1 MRDYKRRILSSK
13 IEEAHR
19 YYPVIVVTG
28 PRQSGKSTLCR
39 HLFPDYKYIN
49 LENIAT
55 RAAALSDPVAFI
67 SGLGDHVI
75 IDEAQHA
82 PEIMS
87 MIQVRVDENRDLRY
101 ILTGSS
107 NFSLLKGIT
116 QSLAGRA
123 AIFTLLPFSF
133 KEMNKSMLRES
144 IDRLLF
150 QGQYPGVLIDNIPP
164 DIFFRNYYTT
174 YIERDLR
181 DLLNLKN
188 LVAFDRFMR
197 LLAARVGS
205 EFNAS
210 ALSRDAGVTSKTISE
225 WQYILETSYITYTL
239 PPYFNNPSKRLTKMP
254 KVYFYDTGLLCYL
267 LSIETPK
274 QLETHPQKGAVF
286 ENMAICELLKSR
298 LNCGKD
304 PNLYFYR
311 EKSGLE
317 VDVMSETS
325 EGRRLYEI
333 KAGKILRPEFM
344 DNMKYLKG
352 NLEDVSGTT
361 VIYDGEGIPPTCVNI
376 RDI

>member
-1 MRDYKRRILSSK
+1 
-13 IEEAHR
+13 
-19 YYPVIVVTG
+19 
-28 PRQSGKSTLCR
+28 
-39 HLFPDYKYIN
+39 
-49 LENIAT
+49 
-55 RAAALSDPVAFI
+55 
-67 SGLGDHVI
+67 
-75 IDEAQHA
+75 
-82 PEIMS
+82 
-87 MIQVRVDENRDLRY
+87 
-101 ILTGSS
+101 
-107 NFSLLKGIT
+107 
-116 QSLAGRA
+116 
-123 AIFTLLPFSF
+123 
-133 KEMNKSMLRES
+133 
-144 IDRLLF
+144 
-150 QGQYPGVLIDNIPP
+150 
-164 DIFFRNYYTT
+164 
-174 YIERDLR
+174 
-181 DLLNLKN
+181 
-188 LVAFDRFMR
+188 
-197 LLAARVGS
+197 
-205 EFNAS
+205 
-210 ALSRDAGVTSKTISE
+210 
-225 WQYILETSYITYTL
+225 
-239 PPYFNNPSKRLTKMP
+239 MP

-352 NLEDVSGTT
+352 NLKDVNGTT